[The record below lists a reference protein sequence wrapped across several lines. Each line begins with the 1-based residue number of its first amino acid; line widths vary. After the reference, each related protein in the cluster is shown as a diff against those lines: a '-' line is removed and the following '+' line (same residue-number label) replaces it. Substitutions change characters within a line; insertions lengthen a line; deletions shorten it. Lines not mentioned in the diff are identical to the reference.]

1 MDKFEKFLN
10 KTLNDPLGLQQDCQK
25 ASVWLCTKI
34 GLVIDKRSVVIYTE
48 FKTFIGFHRS
58 ILTLF
63 SLNWSIVRSCGVSPM
78 FSRIH

>member
-48 FKTFIGFHRS
+48 FKTLYWIS
-58 ILTLF
+58 
-63 SLNWSIVRSCGVSPM
+63 
-78 FSRIH
+78 

>member
-1 MDKFEKFLN
+1 MEKFEKFLN

-25 ASVWLCTKI
+25 ASVWLCTKT

-63 SLNWSIVRSCGVSPM
+63 NLN
-78 FSRIH
+78 